1 MDTQETINKLV
12 DDIIAGNNTEA
23 RDGFD
28 SALGMK
34 ITAAMDIKK
43 LDLARSTYTQTEDGT
58 EE

>member
-23 RDGFD
+23 RDRFD

>member
-12 DDIIAGNNTEA
+12 DDIIAGNNTES

>member
-34 ITAAMDIKK
+34 ITAAMDIRKQN
-43 LDLARSTYTQTEDGT
+43 LARSTYTQTEDGT

>member
-12 DDIIAGNNTEA
+12 DDIIAGNNSEA
-23 RDGFD
+23 KDGFE

-34 ITAAMDIKK
+34 ITAAMDSKK
-43 LDLARSTYTQTEDGT
+43 QDLARSTYTQTEDGT

>member
-43 LDLARSTYTQTEDGT
+43 IDLARSTYTQTEDGT

>member
-34 ITAAMDIKK
+34 IVDAMDIKK

>member
-34 ITAAMDIKK
+34 IVDAMDIRKQN
-43 LDLARSTYTQTEDGT
+43 LARSTYTQTEDGT

>member
-43 LDLARSTYTQTEDGT
+43 LDLARSTYTQTEDET

>member
-12 DDIIAGNNTEA
+12 DDIIAGNNSEA
-23 RDGFD
+23 KDGFE

-34 ITAAMDIKK
+34 ITAAMDSKK
-43 LDLARSTYTQTEDGT
+43 LDLARSTYTPTEDGT